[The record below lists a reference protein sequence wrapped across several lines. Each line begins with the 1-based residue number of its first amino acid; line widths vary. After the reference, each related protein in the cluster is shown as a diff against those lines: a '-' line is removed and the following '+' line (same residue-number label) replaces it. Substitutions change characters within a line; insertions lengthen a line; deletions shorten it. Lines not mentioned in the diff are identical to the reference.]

1 MERTDRM
8 SRSRAY
14 TRHQRINHI
23 GRKKR
28 IIHKQNDYWYY
39 KHEGML
45 SKGKIHCS
53 CWMCRSKSYDYPKIQ
68 DIRRSMAMDYSEK
81 TA

>member
-1 MERTDRM
+1 M

-23 GRKKR
+23 GRKKH
-28 IIHKQNDYWYY
+28 IIHSQNDYWRV
-39 KHEGML
+39 KHDGML

-53 CWMCRSKSYDYPKIQ
+53 CSMCRVKSYDYPKVQ
-68 DIRRSMAMDYSEK
+68 DIRRMMAMDYSEE

>member
-1 MERTDRM
+1 M

-28 IIHKQNDYWYY
+28 IIHNQNDYRYY

-53 CWMCRSKSYDYPKIQ
+53 CWMCRTKSYNYPKIQ
-68 DIRRSMAMDYSEK
+68 DVRRCMAMDYSEK

>member
-1 MERTDRM
+1 M

-28 IIHKQNDYWYY
+28 IIHKQNDYWHYRY
-39 KHEGML
+39 DGML
-45 SKGKIHCS
+45 NKGKIHCS
-53 CWMCRSKSYDYPKIQ
+53 CRMCRKKSYDYHKMQ
-68 DIRRSMAMDYSEK
+68 DIRRSMAMDYSEE